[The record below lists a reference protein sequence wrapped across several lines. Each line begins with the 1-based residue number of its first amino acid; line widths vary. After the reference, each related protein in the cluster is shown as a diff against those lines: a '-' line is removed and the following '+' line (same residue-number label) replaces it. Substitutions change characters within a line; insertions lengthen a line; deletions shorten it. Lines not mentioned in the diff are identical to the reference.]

1 MKQGRATRDVTESRK
16 RDPIPHKV
24 HESAV
29 AQLGAAVQFEK
40 KPLEAGFG
48 YRGSDVSPARP
59 GPGGGRTIHPHGTQG
74 KHK

>member
-1 MKQGRATRDVTESRK
+1 MKQGRASRDVTESRK
-16 RDPIPHKV
+16 REPIPHKI

-29 AQLGAAVQFEK
+29 AQLGRSVQFEK
-40 KPLEAGFG
+40 EPLQAGQG
-48 YRGSDVSPARP
+48 YRGSSVTPARA

>member
-1 MKQGRATRDVTESRK
+1 MKQGRADKSGIESRK

-29 AQLGAAVQFEK
+29 AQLGLSVQFEK
-40 KPLEAGFG
+40 KPLQAGEG
-48 YRGSDVSPARP
+48 YRGSNVTPARA
-59 GPGGGRTIHPHGTQG
+59 GPGGGREIHPHGSQG

>member
-24 HESAV
+24 HESTV
-29 AQLGAAVQFEK
+29 AQLGRAVQHEK
-40 KPLEAGFG
+40 LPLESGIG
-48 YRGSDVSPARP
+48 YRGSNVSPAGA